1 VNILITSAGR
11 RVSLLREFKNELKK
25 TTANGIVFVAD
36 ANPEYSAASQIANTY
51 FHLPIV
57 SDDKYVDT
65 LLEIAQA
72 NNIKVIIPTID
83 TELQTLATNR
93 DRFLKEGIDIIISD
107 LKLIEACRDKRLTQ
121 GLFESISI
129 ETPVIY
135 SDSNYRYPVFAKPID
150 GSSSKNLYLIQNKLE
165 LAVIQDKNL
174 NLVFMEYLDPA
185 YHTEYTIDIYYDR
198 NSTMK
203 CLVPR
208 KRIEVRSGEVN
219 KAITEK
225 GDLYNKLESRFAGLS
240 GARGCITAQVFV
252 SNDFQEVYGIE
263 VNPRFGGGY
272 PLSYHAGANYPS
284 WIIQE
289 YLFNRKVQY
298 FKDWHDN
305 LLMLRYDQEVIVDG
319 N

>member
-1 VNILITSAGR
+1 
-11 RVSLLREFKNELKK
+11 
-25 TTANGIVFVAD
+25 
-36 ANPEYSAASQIANTY
+36 
-51 FHLPIV
+51 
-57 SDDKYVDT
+57 
-65 LLEIAQA
+65 
-72 NNIKVIIPTID
+72 
-83 TELQTLATNR
+83 
-93 DRFLKEGIDIIISD
+93 
-107 LKLIEACRDKRLTQ
+107 
-121 GLFESISI
+121 
-129 ETPVIY
+129 
-135 SDSNYRYPVFAKPID
+135 
-150 GSSSKNLYLIQNKLE
+150 
-165 LAVIQDKNL
+165 
-174 NLVFMEYLDPA
+174 MEYLDPA